1 VLKPGMMLCVEAL
14 IGRDGGPYSIKLENQ
29 LLVTE
34 DGVEDMTSYP
44 WDDQLMGLG

>member
-1 VLKPGMMLCVEAL
+1 MAA
-14 IGRDGGPYSIKLENQ
+14 PYSIKLENQ